1 MDKTIWI
8 VGEITQGKTLES
20 VHAQVGTVAPDDN
33 VYVNI
38 ISEGGSYFA
47 GKDIYNYLKSLNCNL
62 YTVAKG
68 TVASIAT
75 LIQLAAKK
83 ENRQAEPNAT
93 PLIHNPW
100 AEIAGDSKT
109 LLQSAQALKDTEDEL
124 VGIYAMET
132 GASPEQLRKVMEIND
147 FITLDQ
153 YKELG
158 FISTVLEP
166 MKAVARLEIQDK
178 PNNNQQPINMNKLET
193 MLAKISSK
201 LGIKNEFSE
210 EVKAL
215 SVTLADG
222 TTKINVVTEGE
233 SPEVGNEVQFEDGTP
248 ATDGDY
254 TMADGTVITVAAGMI
269 SAIKEAA
276 EDMKPE
282 DEEMKALKAEVETL
296 RATNAELQT
305 KIDTYASTV
314 EQINAKLEQTYTAPV
329 RKTVVRKTVET
340 GEKAMFSKDDLKT
353 TKTK

>member
-1 MDKTIWI
+1 MNQNENTMSLL
-8 VGEITQGKTLES
+8 GK
-20 VHAQVGTVAPDDN
+20 
-33 VYVNI
+33 I
-38 ISEGGSYFA
+38 
-47 GKDIYNYLKSLNCNL
+47 C
-62 YTVAKG
+62 
-68 TVASIAT
+68 
-75 LIQLAAKK
+75 
-83 ENRQAEPNAT
+83 R
-93 PLIHNPW
+93 
-100 AEIAGDSKT
+100 
-109 LLQSAQALKDTEDEL
+109 
-124 VGIYAMET
+124 
-132 GASPEQLRKVMEIND
+132 
-147 FITLDQ
+147 
-153 YKELG
+153 
-158 FISTVLEP
+158 
-166 MKAVARLEIQDK
+166 
-178 PNNNQQPINMNKLET
+178 
-193 MLAKISSK
+193 K
-201 LGIKNEFSE
+201 LGIKNEFTE

-340 GEKAMFSKDDLKT
+340 SEKAMFSKDDLKT

>member
-20 VHAQVGTVAPDDN
+20 VHAQVGTVSPDDN
-33 VYVNI
+33 IYVNI

-68 TVASIAT
+68 TIASIAT

-124 VGIYAMET
+124 VGIYSMET
-132 GASPEQLRKVMEIND
+132 GATPDQLRKVMEVND

-166 MKAVARLEIQDK
+166 MKAVAKFEIQDK
-178 PNNNQQPINMNKLET
+178 PNNNQQPINMNKLES

-210 EVKAL
+210 DFKAL
-215 SVTLADG
+215 LVTLADG
-222 TTKINVVTEGE
+222 TTRINVITESE
-233 SPEVGNEVQFEDGTP
+233 FPEVGNEVQFEDGTP

-254 TMADGTVITVAAGMI
+254 TMADGTVISVIAGMI
-269 SAIKEAA
+269 SSITEVESMSDK
-276 EDMKPE
+276 
-282 DEEMKALKAEVETL
+282 DEELKALKAELQSL
-296 RATNAELQT
+296 RSTNAELQS

-314 EQINAKLEQTYTAPV
+314 EQINAKLEQNYTAPI
-329 RKTVVRKTVET
+329 RKTTIRKTVET